1 MGIVN
6 FAKRGGAEVER
17 LFDGGDELVL
27 RIGFGGLGTF
37 GSGYTGNFG
46 AEEIVGVGDVN
57 GQMSE
62 GHLVWRG
69 LEGKFI
75 GGHGFDGGGHVLG
88 GTGEAG
94 AEGVAYGIRGAR
106 S

>member
-37 GSGYTGNFG
+37 GGGYTGNFG
-46 AEEIVGVGDVN
+46 AEEIVGVGNVN

-62 GHLVWRG
+62 RHLVWRG
-69 LEGKFI
+69 LERKFI
-75 GGHGFDGGGHVLG
+75 GGHGFGGSGHIFCRA
-88 GTGEAG
+88 GEAE
-94 AEGVAYGIRGAR
+94 AEGVAYGIG
-106 S
+106 